1 MSTLQTTTSASRPT
15 LGAGDVGESYFETDS
30 KNIII
35 WDGSA
40 WRGYQNDG
48 VSVSG
53 WSGQNRFTASFDG
66 TNDYMETSVP
76 IVTGTEAITLS
87 GWVYLTSAPA
97 SFDQFIAIRGST
109 STGTARALGVET
121 TGKLTF
127 NTFAST
133 VVGTTVLS
141 TSTWYHVATTCSGG
155 TAKVYLDGVLEA
167 SGSVIYNSVASGN
180 TFTVARG
187 GTTEYAAAKI
197 DDVAVW
203 NEALG
208 DGGVSVGSTATG
220 DIASLYN
227 SGVPGNIMSLG
238 SSGPA
243 GWWRMGDGYEGG
255 SGTTIYDMSLNSN
268 NGQLTNGAS
277 IASVGS
283 GEDIYV

>member
-1 MSTLQTTTSASRPT
+1 MSTITPCTSLSRPT
-15 LGAGDVGESYFETDS
+15 EVTGRIAFETDTN
-30 KNIII
+30 NIIVY
-35 WDGSA
+35 DGSA
-40 WRGYQNDG
+40 WIGYQNDG

-66 TNDYMETSVP
+66 TNEYMETSVP

-87 GWVYLTSAPA
+87 GWLYLTSAP
-97 SFDQFIAIRGST
+97 SNYDQFIAIRGST
-109 STGTARALGVET
+109 TGGTARMLGVAT
-121 TGKLTF
+121 TGRLTF
-127 NTFAST
+127 NTFASEI
-133 VVGTTVLS
+133 VGTTALS
-141 TSTWYHVATTCSGG
+141 TSTWYHIAATCSGG

-167 SGSVIYNSVASGN
+167 SGSVTYNSVASGN

-187 GTTEYAAAKI
+187 GTTEYAPAKI

-238 SSGPA
+238 SSGPK

-255 SGTTIYDMSLNSN
+255 SGTTIYDMSLSSN
-268 NGQLTNGAS
+268 NGVLTNGAS
-277 IASVGS
+277 IASIGS